1 MVLGGIE
8 NLFVLNNN
16 QIEINGIEFDL
27 LLASYLLNSN
37 FIPTIDTCLASEGI
51 DVSYAINQENLLF
64 EISNPL
70 LSAIEAFYSLK
81 LKDDFIERLKSK
93 NQYDLLI
100 NIEQKLSIV
109 LSDMELE
116 GFPIN
121 KDYLLSLGD
130 IYKEKIHVLTNEI
143 YLLAGEQF
151 NISSPKQVA
160 TILYDKLKL
169 NDNKHHSTSIEY
181 LKYLVDDHPIIP
193 KILEYRKYTKL
204 LSTYVDG
211 LLPFIKE
218 DNKIHATFNQAITS
232 TGRLSSSE
240 PNLQNI
246 TVRDDE
252 AKQIRK
258 AFYYDDPSLYILSL
272 DYSQIE
278 LRILAHLS
286 NSKTLIDVFNNNE
299 DIHTATARKVFHVPD
314 NEEVN
319 SNLRRKAKAV
329 NFGIIYGISDWG
341 LSEQLEISIKE
352 SREIIL
358 SFYENFPEIKN
369 YLNSLVEEATTKG
382 YAETMFNRRRYLPE
396 LQSSQYQAREFAK
409 RAAMNAPIQGSAADL
424 IKISMIKVHEALK
437 KNNLKSKIVNQIHDE
452 IILKVSEDEKDTVL
466 NLVKDI
472 MENSVKLKVK
482 LKVDGGYARTWFDA
496 K

>member
-1 MVLGGIE
+1 M
-8 NLFVLNNN
+8 
-16 QIEINGIEFDL
+16 
-27 LLASYLLNSN
+27 
-37 FIPTIDTCLASEGI
+37 
-51 DVSYAINQENLLF
+51 
-64 EISNPL
+64 IS
-70 LSAIEAFYSLK
+70 F
-81 LKDDFIERLKSK
+81 
-93 NQYDLLI
+93 
-100 NIEQKLSIV
+100 
-109 LSDMELE
+109 
-116 GFPIN
+116 
-121 KDYLLSLGD
+121 
-130 IYKEKIHVLTNEI
+130 
-143 YLLAGEQF
+143 
-151 NISSPKQVA
+151 
-160 TILYDKLKL
+160 
-169 NDNKHHSTSIEY
+169 
-181 LKYLVDDHPIIP
+181 
-193 KILEYRKYTKL
+193 
-204 LSTYVDG
+204 
-211 LLPFIKE
+211 
-218 DNKIHATFNQAITS
+218 
-232 TGRLSSSE
+232 
-240 PNLQNI
+240 
-246 TVRDDE
+246 
-252 AKQIRK
+252 
-258 AFYYDDPSLYILSL
+258 

-437 KNNLKSKIVNQIHDE
+437 KNNLKSKIVSQIHDE

-472 MENSVKLKVK
+472 MENSVKLKVR